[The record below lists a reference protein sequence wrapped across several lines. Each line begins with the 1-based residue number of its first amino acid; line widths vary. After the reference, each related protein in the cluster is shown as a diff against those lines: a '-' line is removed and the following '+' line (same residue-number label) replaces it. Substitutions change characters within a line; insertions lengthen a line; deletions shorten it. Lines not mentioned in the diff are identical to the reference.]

1 MQGYKERPLSRH
13 ENQLRLLFM
22 HADELIQKLEVLNCS
37 ADKLD
42 HLEVMIN
49 GVVGA
54 PGLIE
59 VVESLASQINRVDRW
74 SERASGLNLSG
85 ISNRLTKIEYLLVQN
100 KKSVELKSR
109 GSINVWVVAA
119 NVIAITWGVAVMG
132 MLHVLYAHGMP

>member
-1 MQGYKERPLSRH
+1 MQNYKDRPLTRH

-42 HLEVMIN
+42 HLAVMIN

-59 VVESLASQINRVDRW
+59 VVESLASQINKVERW
-74 SERASGLNLSG
+74 SDRASGLNLSG
-85 ISNRLTKIEYLLVQN
+85 VSNRLTKIESFLVKNQ
-100 KKSVELKSR
+100 KSIELKGG
-109 GSINVWVVAA
+109 GSINVWFVAA
-119 NVIAITWGVAVMG
+119 NVIAFTWGVTVMG
-132 MLHVLYAHGMP
+132 MLHMLYAHGMP